1 MRLLWLLRQLRAL
14 DAEVSLLLRAATPA
28 ARRSPPT
35 AEVAALLGAASDVA
49 HVLRDNATAPT
60 PPALYELGDSA
71 ALAALLGAGHFD
83 LVLLGVWFWYDPQP
97 AFAELLLPVIQAY
110 AEWRPPCDATDSC
123 AAADAAPDDDGG
135 DAPAASGRRR
145 RPAVALL
152 LDDAHAER
160 AARLAA
166 EETDGASARTYL
178 AQSRNFGA
186 RTRQIYAAADL
197 LLYLTATDMAADAPQ
212 RGGLARGLRMDA
224 RLLRMPAQVGVLP
237 GSDDNDD
244 GGDADGGGGAGGA
257 AHRLRGRRADAHQL
271 PRAPAISARGL
282 AAAAFAVA
290 ARALRI
296 VGREP
301 DAHRPGERPRGGR
314 RRCAAGEVHCGWAW
328 STPCEANTS
337 ACGVDALGYLS
348 AAALRREAARWQ
360 LLVVPIF
367 ASTGANT
374 KVLLGLQLGLPIVAT
389 PAAVAPFGLRPG
401 TAAAALADN
410 ASALAHAAAALLADA
425 PARRRLGRAARAH
438 FGRLLNR
445 SDAADDAAALVR
457 WSCIRVSSR
466 AGPRAPPVVAAAEG
480 IEEDDEEAADGGGAT
495 TAGCAR
501 ARSRCTRAA
510 RRRSGRRRGGLPP
523 SGSRSAPFAGC
534 AASTAPLPAAA
545 PAATRR
551 RRRMRR
557 RRRRCSSSAT
567 TAAPSAAA
575 AAACGGSALRGSR
588 RKDGRS
594 TTSEARGSARW

>member
-60 PPALYELGDSA
+60 PPARYELGDSA

-135 DAPAASGRRR
+135 DAAAASGRRR
-145 RPAVALL
+145 RPAIALL

-237 GSDDNDD
+237 GSDDNTTT
-244 GGDADGGGGAGGA
+244 A
-257 AHRLRGRRADAHQL
+257 A
-271 PRAPAISARGL
+271 S
-282 AAAAFAVA
+282 
-290 ARALRI
+290 
-296 VGREP
+296 
-301 DAHRPGERPRGGR
+301 R
-314 RRCAAGEVHCGWAW
+314 RR
-328 STPCEANTS
+328 
-337 ACGVDALGYLS
+337 
-348 AAALRREAARWQ
+348 
-360 LLVVPIF
+360 
-367 ASTGANT
+367 
-374 KVLLGLQLGLPIVAT
+374 
-389 PAAVAPFGLRPG
+389 
-401 TAAAALADN
+401 
-410 ASALAHAAAALLADA
+410 
-425 PARRRLGRAARAH
+425 
-438 FGRLLNR
+438 
-445 SDAADDAAALVR
+445 
-457 WSCIRVSSR
+457 
-466 AGPRAPPVVAAAEG
+466 
-480 IEEDDEEAADGGGAT
+480 
-495 TAGCAR
+495 
-501 ARSRCTRAA
+501 
-510 RRRSGRRRGGLPP
+510 
-523 SGSRSAPFAGC
+523 
-534 AASTAPLPAAA
+534 
-545 PAATRR
+545 
-551 RRRMRR
+551 RR
-557 RRRRCSSSAT
+557 RRRRCRASASWATGGRPPTTSGSSDFCARAGRCCARCRRARGCGSSAASLT
-567 TAAPSAAA
+567 PIGRASGRAAGGGAARRAKCTAGGRGRRRARRIRVLAASTPSA
-575 AAACGGSALRGSR
+575 
-588 RKDGRS
+588 
-594 TTSEARGSARW
+594 T